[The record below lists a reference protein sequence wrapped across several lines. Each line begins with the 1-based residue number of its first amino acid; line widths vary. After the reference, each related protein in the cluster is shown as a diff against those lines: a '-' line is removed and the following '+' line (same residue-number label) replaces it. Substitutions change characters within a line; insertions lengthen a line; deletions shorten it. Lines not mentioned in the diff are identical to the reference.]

1 MEGVW
6 AAAVTGAFG
15 LLMLIVERGRRENI
29 RDHGFVKD
37 RLDSLKENLADID
50 EDLTIIES
58 KIDGHLL
65 DHVSS
70 SLKKSK
76 K

>member
-37 RLDSLKENLADID
+37 RLDSIKEDIADID
-50 EDLTIIES
+50 SDLSVIES
-58 KIDGHLL
+58 KIDGHLS
-65 DHVSS
+65 DHASTF
-70 SLKKSK
+70 LKKGK

>member
-1 MEGVW
+1 MEIVW
-6 AAAVTGAFG
+6 ASAVTGAFG
-15 LLMLIVERGRRENI
+15 VLMLLIEKGRRENI

-37 RLDSLKENLADID
+37 RLDSLKEDIADID
-50 EDLTIIES
+50 GDLSVIES
-58 KIDGHLL
+58 KIDGHLS

-70 SLKKSK
+70 SLKKAK

>member
-6 AAAVTGAFG
+6 AAVVTGAFG

-58 KIDGHLL
+58 KIDGHLS
-65 DHVSS
+65 DHVLS

>member
-1 MEGVW
+1 MDGVW
-6 AAAVTGAFG
+6 AAVVTGAFG

-50 EDLTIIES
+50 EDLTVIES
-58 KIDGHLL
+58 KIDGHLS
-65 DHVSS
+65 DHVLS